1 MLDLVSLGFRL
12 EPTQDKINGILAIE
26 RVPIYDTGAEED
38 SPEKITPFL
47 VYHDTYTIGTIRK
60 SLTPAKKPEPSPY
73 PCSQGQT
80 GFRGW
85 RKGDAGAK
93 NVEVSLGQSIKKTR
107 VDQMHRFS
115 RH

>member
-1 MLDLVSLGFRL
+1 LVALGFRL
-12 EPTQDKINGILAIE
+12 KPTQDKINGFLAIE
-26 RVPIYDTGAEED
+26 RVPIYDASAEKD
-38 SPEKITPFL
+38 SPEKIAPLL
-47 VYHDTYTIGTIRK
+47 VFHDTYNIGTIRK
-60 SLTPAKKPEPSPY
+60 SLTPAKKSELPPY
-73 PCSQGQT
+73 PCRQGQT

-93 NVEVSLGQSIKKTR
+93 NVEVPLSQGIKKTG